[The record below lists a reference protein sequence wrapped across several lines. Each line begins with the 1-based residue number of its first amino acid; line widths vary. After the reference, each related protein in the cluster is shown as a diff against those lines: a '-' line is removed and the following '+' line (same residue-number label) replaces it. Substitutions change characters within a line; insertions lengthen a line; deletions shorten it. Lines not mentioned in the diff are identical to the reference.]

1 MEKGPGPQLYP
12 ATITTTNPSG
22 VGNDGAWRSLV
33 LIFTIVSI
41 SLAAIAGSYFLC
53 VKDCLLTWR
62 ARRSRTVT
70 ELGFG
75 TTPQRGG
82 GNTAATGSGGA
93 GNAPLPF

>member
-12 ATITTTNPSG
+12 ATITAANPAG

-41 SLAAIAGSYFLC
+41 TLAAIAGSYYLC

-75 TTPQRGG
+75 TTPQRAG
-82 GNTAATGSGGA
+82 GNSAASGSGGPS
-93 GNAPLPF
+93 NPPFPI